1 MAYAQVGGHVT
12 WHGGH
17 VLGEVEAAAEAY
29 RDAMSAVDE
38 AKAAVKHALGEVPPA
53 RDHLHAAIV
62 AAYRAGARVRAL
74 APASGYGREQVR
86 RILRKAGIDPD

>member
-1 MAYAQVGGHVT
+1 
-12 WHGGH
+12 

-38 AKAAVKHALGEVPPA
+38 AKAAVKRALGEVPPA

>member
-1 MAYAQVGGHVT
+1 
-12 WHGGH
+12 
-17 VLGEVEAAAEAY
+17 LGEVEAAAEAY

-38 AKAAVKHALGEVPPA
+38 AKAAVKRALGEVPPA